1 MRRAAAL
8 AGLRL
13 AGLGL
18 AAGLCLGA
26 CGDRRR
32 AEPERRTAPQP
43 APRER
48 DLRPVRLDEEGFV
61 GVLVPRN
68 AHDVTSPLA
77 TKIDKL
83 LVKLGD
89 SVAQGAPLAILDDR
103 EPRDQLALARSELKA
118 SGAAVRQAV
127 IERDAARA
135 RLVREQ
141 QALRSGI
148 VSVADVEVASADAAK
163 AATAVERAAAEVE
176 KRGETVKQLE
186 QRLADTTLRSP
197 IAGKVALRYL
207 DEGARVQE
215 GQAVIRVIRSDELFV
230 RFAIPAAEARRV
242 TAGDPIELRLPE
254 RRLVAKGVVKQ
265 VAPELDPVAQMVLA
279 EAEVSDPK
287 GELRAGDTGRVVPLG
302 RAPVPAPARPPPP

>member
-8 AGLRL
+8 A
-13 AGLGL
+13 ALGL
-18 AAGLCLGA
+18 AALGGAPAA
-26 CGDRRR
+26 CGDRRQ
-32 AEPERRTAPQP
+32 AEPERRVAPQP

-48 DLRPVRLDEEGFV
+48 DRSAAPLDEEGFV

-68 AHDVTSPLA
+68 AHEVTSPLA

-89 SVAQGAPLAILDDR
+89 PVEQGTPVAVLDDR
-103 EPRDQLALARSELKA
+103 EPRDQLALARTELKA
-118 SGAAVRQAV
+118 SSAAVRQAI

-135 RLVREQ
+135 RLAREQ

-148 VSVADVEVASADAAK
+148 VSVADVELASAEAAK
-163 AATAVERAAAEVE
+163 AVTAVERAAAEVE

-207 DEGARVQE
+207 EEGARVQE

-242 TAGDPIELRLPE
+242 AAGDPIELRLPE
-254 RRLVAKGVVKQ
+254 RRLVAKGVVKR

-279 EAEVSDPK
+279 EAEVADPK
-287 GELRAGDTGRVVPLG
+287 GELRAGDTGRVIA
-302 RAPVPAPARPPPP
+302 RAAPR